1 MPDVGGREA
10 EMEAIRR
17 RRRHVPALVRMKWL
31 REKWLEAR
39 SLAAINRHRDD
50 LVRLVTLRGRRM
62 NDEER
67 WWRRFTG

>member
-1 MPDVGGREA
+1 
-10 EMEAIRR
+10 MEAIRR
-17 RRRHVPALVRMKWL
+17 RGHDNHFPVLARMKWL

-39 SLAAINRHRDD
+39 SLAALNRHRDD